1 MNVRAET
8 IVDDELNNIKTML
21 KKIPDPNAKDEADRL
36 GLRTIDVDIK
46 NNEFAYN
53 VLKNFMANMILE
65 EVSDKSKKIN
75 YEQIIKEI
83 VTHIMTF
90 CIGYKAALIKPQV
103 LPSVSFDLNLF
114 ISFFYFLLWIR
125 VENVRFSFNA
135 STPAIQNNTNEGIPK

>member
-1 MNVRAET
+1 MNVEEFEKRAET

-21 KKIPDPNAKDEADRL
+21 KKIPDPNAKDDADRL

-53 VLKNFMANMILE
+53 VLKNFVANMILE
-65 EVSDKSKKIN
+65 QVSDKSKKIN

-90 CIGYKAALIKPQV
+90 CIGYKAALIK
-103 LPSVSFDLNLF
+103 
-114 ISFFYFLLWIR
+114 R
-125 VENVRFSFNA
+125 
-135 STPAIQNNTNEGIPK
+135 